1 MHNILIIGFAVTVAL
16 SLAYYVYTAATYLPP
31 ALDPSAPA
39 PEVSVSGCRYWP
51 LMTHAHAHTH
61 THTHRHTRSHMT

>member
-1 MHNILIIGFAVTVAL
+1 MHNISILGFAVTVVL

-39 PEVSVSGCRYWP
+39 PEVSVSGCRSCP
-51 LMTHAHAHTH
+51 LSTNPHTQAHTH
-61 THTHRHTRSHMT
+61 THTHT

>member
-1 MHNILIIGFAVTVAL
+1 MHIFSIIGFAVTVAL

-39 PEVSVSGCRYWP
+39 PEVSVSGSR
-51 LMTHAHAHTH
+51 
-61 THTHRHTRSHMT
+61 